1 MANVLEE
8 KLREAAC
15 VGDIEALQALLAQN
29 LDINSKNSVNG
40 WTALHWACKR
50 GNEEAARLLI
60 HNGADPSV
68 ENFKGETP
76 ASICSNSSIFS
87 LLGEP
92 CKPAINSSPYTED
105 SALKFIPNYIK
116 NPPLNG
122 QIDLGPR
129 LRSRHPDLS
138 NMPTTALPSQ
148 TDDLV
153 LKVRIA
159 GSNDPDYIE
168 IEIPRWK
175 LTYASLLHICCEEL
189 EIKDSQVERIR
200 KLPNTRLRKDSD
212 VKRLTDFQC
221 LEVVIKAP
229 RDKYNNGYQSIS
241 VCKDQTIL
249 Y

>member
-1 MANVLEE
+1 MGSNLEE
-8 KLREAAC
+8 KFREAAC
-15 VGDIEALQALLAQN
+15 VGDTEALQTLISQN
-29 LDINSKNSVNG
+29 IDVNSKNAVNG

-50 GNEEAARLLI
+50 GNEEVARILI
-60 HNGADPSV
+60 NNGADPTI

-76 ASICSNSSIFS
+76 SAVCTSSSIYA
-87 LLGEP
+87 LLEGD
-92 CKPAINSSPYTED
+92 KPLNNYIPSDDNN
-105 SALKFIPNYIK
+105 LKFVPNYIK

-122 QIDLGPR
+122 NIDIGSR
-129 LRSRHPDLS
+129 LRTRHPDLS
-138 NMPTTALPSQ
+138 AMPTTILPAQS
-148 TDDLV
+148 DDLV
-153 LKVRIA
+153 LKARIA

-175 LTYASLLHICCEEL
+175 LTYASLLHICCQEL
-189 EIKDSQVERIR
+189 EIKETQVERIR

-212 VKRLTDFQC
+212 VKRLIDFQC

>member
-1 MANVLEE
+1 MENILEE

-15 VGDIEALQALLAQN
+15 TGDTEALQSLIAQN
-29 LDINSKNSVNG
+29 IDINSQNVVNG

-50 GNEEAARLLI
+50 GNEEIARILI
-60 HNGADPSV
+60 NSGADPTV

-76 ASICSNSSIFS
+76 DAVCSSSSIFN
-87 LLGEP
+87 LLNID
-92 CKPAINSSPYTED
+92 KPVQNNFAPNED
-105 SALKFIPNYIK
+105 NNLKFVPNYVK

-122 QIDLGPR
+122 NIDLGPR
-129 LRSRHPDLS
+129 LRTRHPDLS
-138 NMPTTALPSQ
+138 SMPTTILPAQ
-148 TDDLV
+148 NDDLV
-153 LKVRIA
+153 LKVRVA
-159 GSNDPDYIE
+159 GSNDPDFIE

-175 LTYASLLHICCEEL
+175 LTYSSLLHICCQEL
-189 EIKDSQVERIR
+189 EIKETQVERIR

-212 VKRLTDFQC
+212 VKRLNDLQC

>member
-1 MANVLEE
+1 MASTLEE
-8 KLREAAC
+8 KFREAAC
-15 VGDIEALQALLAQN
+15 VGDTEALQTLISQN
-29 LDINSKNSVNG
+29 IDINSKNTVNG

-50 GNEEAARLLI
+50 GNEEVARILI
-60 HNGADPSV
+60 NNGADPTV

-76 ASICSNSSIFS
+76 AAVCSSSSIYS
-87 LLGEP
+87 LLEGDKSP
-92 CKPAINSSPYTED
+92 NSFISSEENN
-105 SALKFIPNYIK
+105 LKFVPNYLK

-122 QIDLGPR
+122 NIDIGPR
-129 LRSRHPDLS
+129 LRTRHPDLS
-138 NMPTTALPSQ
+138 AMPTTILPAQS
-148 TDDLV
+148 DDLV
-153 LKVRIA
+153 LKARIA

-175 LTYASLLHICCEEL
+175 LTYSSLLHICCQEL
-189 EIKDSQVERIR
+189 EIKETQVERIR

-221 LEVVIKAP
+221 LEVVVKAP

>member
-1 MANVLEE
+1 M
-8 KLREAAC
+8 
-15 VGDIEALQALLAQN
+15 D
-29 LDINSKNSVNG
+29 
-40 WTALHWACKR
+40 ALHWACRR
-50 GNEEAARLLI
+50 GNEEVARILI
-60 HNGADPSV
+60 NNGADPNV

-76 ASICSNSSIFS
+76 SHVCSNSSIFS
-87 LLGEP
+87 FLGEP
-92 CKPAINSSPYTED
+92 AKSVANNTPYPED
-105 SALKFIPNYIK
+105 SSLKFVPNYIK

-122 QIDLGPR
+122 HIDLGAR
-129 LRSRHPDLS
+129 LRSRHTDLS
-138 NMPTTALPSQ
+138 NMPTTALPAQS
-148 TDDLV
+148 DDLV
-153 LKVRIA
+153 LKARVA
-159 GSNDPDYIE
+159 GSNDPDFIE

-189 EIKDSQVERIR
+189 EIKELQVERIR

-229 RDKYNNGYQSIS
+229 REKYNNGYQSIS